1 MKRLFTPINILG
13 LLLLL
18 SSLYLREWVSKP
30 APAPSPPEL
39 QLELMQPLNLTL
51 YFSNTQVDD
60 FVTED
65 RSVQVEGKSPGK
77 IAQATL
83 SAWARGPLKGKG
95 LRAVP
100 QGSAVPDVWV
110 RGPHYYVNLPTSYT
124 QFNFGVSGERMVI
137 CSLTRSLLEKT
148 GKDVLFLV
156 GAQSS
161 PTLLGHMDLRRPYT
175 KADCAS

>member
-1 MKRLFTPINILG
+1 MTPINILG
-13 LLLLL
+13 LLLLAL
-18 SSLYLREWVSKP
+18 SLYLRDWVSRP
-30 APAPSPPEL
+30 PTTPTPPEL
-39 QLELMQPLNLTL
+39 QLEVMQPLSVRL

-65 RSVQVEGKSPGK
+65 RTVQVEGKSPGK
-77 IAQATL
+77 VAQATL
-83 SAWARGPLKGKG
+83 NAWVRGPLKGKG

-100 QGSAVPDVWV
+100 QGSAAPDVWV
-110 RGPHYYVNLPTSYT
+110 RGPHFYVNLPTSYT
-124 QFNFGVSGERMVI
+124 QFNFGISGERMVI

-156 GAQSS
+156 GGQSS

-175 KADCAS
+175 KADCTS